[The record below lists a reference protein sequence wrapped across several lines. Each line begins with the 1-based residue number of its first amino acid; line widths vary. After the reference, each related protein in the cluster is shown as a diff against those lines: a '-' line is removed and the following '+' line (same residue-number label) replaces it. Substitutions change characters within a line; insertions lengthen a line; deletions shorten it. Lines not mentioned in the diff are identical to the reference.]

1 MESKGAIKKVKI
13 RQFKESWLEE
23 DNFKG
28 WLAPHPTEN
37 KAICNLCNKTIRCSK
52 TDLMKHSQTVKH
64 IDNVA
69 SQNREKIDNNRA
81 TLTHKDKVKRA
92 EIKVAAFFAEHN
104 LAFSTADHL
113 IPLLKNICVDSKIVQ
128 DLTLG
133 QKNVKIL

>member
-1 MESKGAIKKVKI
+1 MDVNIAKGAIKKVKI

-69 SQNREKIDNNRA
+69 SQKEK
-81 TLTHKDKVKRA
+81 K
-92 EIKVAAFFAEHN
+92 
-104 LAFSTADHL
+104 
-113 IPLLKNICVDSKIVQ
+113 
-128 DLTLG
+128 
-133 QKNVKIL
+133 